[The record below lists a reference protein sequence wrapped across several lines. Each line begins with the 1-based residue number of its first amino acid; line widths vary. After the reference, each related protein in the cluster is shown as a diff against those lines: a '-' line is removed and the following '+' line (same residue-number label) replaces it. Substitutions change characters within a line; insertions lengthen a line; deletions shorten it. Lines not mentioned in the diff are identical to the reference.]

1 LKFYS
6 NYEAS
11 FDIIFTDIEMP
22 YMNGLD
28 AAKKIREFD
37 KKVQIIFVSKAAQYA
52 VRGYEVDAV
61 GYALKPVS
69 FFTVSELLNKAI
81 KKLSILE
88 DDYIVFNDGNGL
100 RKISIPSIVFIEVRD
115 HDLYYHLDDNNTY
128 CNKRTPLSSLEEKIK
143 NKGFSKCNNCYLIN
157 LKFVKMIKKDSI
169 LVGNEELPLSRGKK
183 RDFEKDFISF
193 AGEYL

>member
-1 LKFYS
+1 MKFYS

-81 KKLSILE
+81 RSFLS
-88 DDYIVFNDGNGL
+88 
-100 RKISIPSIVFIEVRD
+100 
-115 HDLYYHLDDNNTY
+115 
-128 CNKRTPLSSLEEKIK
+128 
-143 NKGFSKCNNCYLIN
+143 
-157 LKFVKMIKKDSI
+157 
-169 LVGNEELPLSRGKK
+169 
-183 RDFEKDFISF
+183 
-193 AGEYL
+193 